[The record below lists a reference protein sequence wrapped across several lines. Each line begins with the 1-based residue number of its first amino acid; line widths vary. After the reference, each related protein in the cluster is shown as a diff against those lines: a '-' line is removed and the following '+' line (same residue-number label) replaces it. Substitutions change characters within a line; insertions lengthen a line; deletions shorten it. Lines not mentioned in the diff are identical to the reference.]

1 VHELAGE
8 DPRIAF
14 HGPFPPDQRA
24 AIYAEMDVLV
34 IPSAAQETFSFVA
47 REALL
52 AGVPVIAARAGA
64 LTEILFEGVNGFLY
78 PPEDESALSAIIARI
93 ARQPQLLGELRLPGP
108 VEILDTSAHILRLE
122 QVYQAAAA
130 RKAVQ

>member
-1 VHELAGE
+1 
-8 DPRIAF
+8 
-14 HGPFPPDQRA
+14 
-24 AIYAEMDVLV
+24 MDGLV

-64 LTEILFEGVNGFLY
+64 LTEILFEGINGFLY

-93 ARQPQLLGELRLPGP
+93 ARQPQLLDELRLPGP
-108 VEILDTSAHILRLE
+108 VEILDTRAHILRLE